1 MKICLN
7 CGIKNSDSRTK
18 CEECGGNLRQ
28 LEPWENPAEKEDKS
42 AIKSVVVFAAIALV
56 VSVYL
61 IMFKSLN
68 TWQNNLA
75 TMVCVISLPVL
86 FYSIF
91 TQLAFKKYGDM
102 QKKDERQWDK
112 EEQED
117 IDKNE
122 KAP

>member
-1 MKICLN
+1 MSL
-7 CGIKNSDSRTK
+7 
-18 CEECGGNLRQ
+18 
-28 LEPWENPAEKEDKS
+28 A
-42 AIKSVVVFAAIALV
+42 AFAT
-56 VSVYL
+56 SVYL
-61 IMFKSLN
+61 LMFKDLN